1 MIAIHTRPKG
11 SWRHMRYQLGENRP
25 TRQHAV
31 FCLGEPE
38 GRFSAENRDLPKI
51 SLRGNNPR
59 MSCAVNMLQRFT
71 PTMTGHYWW
80 GACSAARTADC
91 STTREVVQ
99 AALGE
104 RSAGPDP
111 RAVSRNFKSRKQL
124 NRCTQID
131 EEPEKGTFYSSEE
144 WGHFKRALTIAV
156 GKSG

>member
-51 SLRGNNPR
+51 SLRGQNPR

-71 PTMTGHYWW
+71 PTMTGHYWHVVDHVRTV
-80 GACSAARTADC
+80 SA
-91 STTREVVQ
+91 
-99 AALGE
+99 
-104 RSAGPDP
+104 RS
-111 RAVSRNFKSRKQL
+111 VSSGLSVPVFGSR
-124 NRCTQID
+124 R
-131 EEPEKGTFYSSEE
+131 
-144 WGHFKRALTIAV
+144 
-156 GKSG
+156 

>member
-71 PTMTGHYWW
+71 PTMTGHY
-80 GACSAARTADC
+80 CARAEGNAGDDV
-91 STTREVVQ
+91 SVRGTRRSDR
-99 AALGE
+99 LRIPRFLE
-104 RSAGPDP
+104 RGSFFPG
-111 RAVSRNFKSRKQL
+111 
-124 NRCTQID
+124 
-131 EEPEKGTFYSSEE
+131 G
-144 WGHFKRALTIAV
+144 
-156 GKSG
+156 